1 MFNDKDLHQ
10 TKAIKLVDIGF
21 WGLKKSL
28 FFYKWPCVMGTM
40 GVVYLFKW
48 NTITFQFI
56 ILFSTWPSKYQ
67 NFSSVFDISQGCDH
81 VVKALGLNCKV
92 HNYCFCE
99 GASLLALFILIL
111 VLMFSNYK
119 LQLLSFMC
127 CLLIF
132 KVQKVFFALVASFQV
147 IVVLLFLLVFMFSS
161 YNHLPLCIGLIGLKL
176 LPSSFSRWSSCFQVS
191 TNFLSCWSSCY

>member
-1 MFNDKDLHQ
+1 MFNFVFNDKDLHQ

-21 WGLKKSL
+21 WRLKKSL

-81 VVKALGLNCKV
+81 VVKALGLNCEV

-127 CLLIF
+127 CLPIF
-132 KVQKVFFALVASFQV
+132 KVQKVFFALVCILSSHSRPLFFVGFHVLKLQPSSSLHWSYWSQV
-147 IVVLLFLLVFMFSS
+147 VAILLFALVFLFSS
-161 YNHLPLCIGLIGLKL
+161 FN
-176 LPSSFSRWSSCFQVS
+176 
-191 TNFLSCWSSCY
+191 